1 MPDETIGETA
11 TTVSE
16 STDFNLSIR
25 IPMEL
30 INLADDA
37 GRRLN
42 LKRADVIR
50 LSLGRGIDRLLS
62 QLESTTGELDELIPE
77 AMATAARLAALCDKI
92 EAREVGK

>member
-1 MPDETIGETA
+1 MSDETIGETA

-62 QLESTTGELDELIPE
+62 QLEATTGD
-77 AMATAARLAALCDKI
+77 AAQ
-92 EAREVGK
+92 

>member
-1 MPDETIGETA
+1 MSDETIGETA

-62 QLESTTGELDELIPE
+62 QLE
-77 AMATAARLAALCDKI
+77 ATSSEGAQ
-92 EAREVGK
+92 

>member
-1 MPDETIGETA
+1 MANETVGET
-11 TTVSE
+11 TNDPVSE

-25 IPMEL
+25 IPIEL
-30 INLADDA
+30 LAMADDA

-62 QLESTTGELDELIPE
+62 QLEAKTEGES
-77 AMATAARLAALCDKI
+77 
-92 EAREVGK
+92 